1 MLRRTFEQLE
11 PYAPT
16 ILRVMF
22 GIVFFL
28 HGWAKLQNPAGFI
41 GFVGSLGFPAPTI
54 FGWVVI
60 LLEFIG
66 GLLMII
72 GLFTRPVALA
82 FAVEMLITTL
92 VVKTGV
98 GFIAPQGAGAGA
110 ELDLLLLAASTTL
123 LILGAGE
130 LSVDENVLGRRR
142 MAERRMT

>member
-16 ILRVMF
+16 ILRIMF

-28 HGWAKLQNPAGFI
+28 HGWQKLQNPDGFI
-41 GFVGSLGFPAPTI
+41 GFVDSLGFPVPVF
-54 FGWVVI
+54 FGWLVI
-60 LLEFIG
+60 LLEFVG
-66 GLLMII
+66 GLLMIL
-72 GLFTRPVALA
+72 GLWVRPVALA

-98 GFIAPQGAGAGA
+98 GFIAPQGSGVGA
-110 ELDLLLLAASTTL
+110 ELDLLLLAASTAL

-130 LSVDENVLGRRR
+130 LSVDENVLERRRATVRR
-142 MAERRMT
+142 MA